1 MTNIFQAAAAALE
14 QARTITP
21 TERRVLQALRDR
33 GPGLPLEVAM
43 RVLSFPEQIAPVLR
57 SLQERGLARAE
68 RFGGSPL
75 GDELWSVTPLG
86 LQTLE
91 AAQALA
97 QRSVSPPASEAAS
110 APRSVSPSSN
120 IIAPPPVVELKA
132 ASAPRSVSP
141 PAPAEAPRDVAS
153 SLQQEADLLR
163 KLGELA
169 EKRGDTQQA
178 AQYYMEALLLIRRSR
193 EPSTD

>member
-68 RFGGSPL
+68 RFGGSAL
-75 GDELWSVTPLG
+75 GDELWTITPLG

-97 QRSVSPPASEAAS
+97 QQSATPPSQQSSQAPAQRSVGPLPTESVNDVTSP
-110 APRSVSPSSN
+110 
-120 IIAPPPVVELKA
+120 
-132 ASAPRSVSP
+132 
-141 PAPAEAPRDVAS
+141 
-153 SLQQEADLLR
+153 LQQEAELLR

-169 EKRGDTQQA
+169 EKRGDTRGA
-178 AQYYMEALLLIRRSR
+178 DEYYRLALMLLRQIRATRGG
-193 EPSTD
+193 